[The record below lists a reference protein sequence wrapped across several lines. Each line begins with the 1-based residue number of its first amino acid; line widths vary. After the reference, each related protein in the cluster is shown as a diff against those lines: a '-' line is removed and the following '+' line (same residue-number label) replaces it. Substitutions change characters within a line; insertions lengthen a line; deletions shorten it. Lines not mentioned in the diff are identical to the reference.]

1 MISES
6 RPGLRED
13 SHLDVALKF
22 RDCKAKRKKK
32 KASFSEV
39 TLDRYNLKFS
49 CLR

>member
-32 KASFSEV
+32 P
-39 TLDRYNLKFS
+39 DRSLK
-49 CLR
+49 LHLIDRI